1 MAFEEQ
7 TLDITVVGDIL
18 PQVSVQLNGKPVV
31 FIVDTG
37 AICSIISRKQ
47 MKLLGFCESD
57 LSNTEFF
64 SGNELGELDID
75 VKINDLEMKALFVEH
90 YRTKVNIEGKAVE
103 MIVDTGFGGYLI
115 GPLSL
120 AQDLALPLQET
131 LIQINATYYDG
142 NSKYQAVDLR
152 IEAAGREESDAVYVV
167 YCEETPEDYR
177 APLIGSLF
185 LMGMQLQFNADGS
198 LEMSGRGMDAEWDDR
213 IIRMVE
219 QG

>member
-7 TLDITVVGDIL
+7 TLDITVTGDIL

-75 VKINDLEMKALFVEH
+75 VKINDLEMKALFVVSDCRE
-90 YRTKVNIEGKAVE
+90 N
-103 MIVDTGFGGYLI
+103 L
-115 GPLSL
+115 
-120 AQDLALPLQET
+120 LALDFL
-131 LIQINATYYDG
+131 ATYCC
-142 NSKYQAVDLR
+142 KIDLINMKLTFR
-152 IEAAGREESDAVYVV
+152 
-167 YCEETPEDYR
+167 
-177 APLIGSLF
+177 
-185 LMGMQLQFNADGS
+185 
-198 LEMSGRGMDAEWDDR
+198 
-213 IIRMVE
+213 
-219 QG
+219 